1 MEPAD
6 YNTMNKLG
14 LFPLGLVL
22 FPESILPLHIFE
34 QRYKNLIRDCME
46 TDAEFGINLML
57 ASKVY
62 DIGCTAK
69 VKAVIKTYEDGKMDI
84 TVSGARRYKLG
95 SYTVGSRVYYEGEID
110 YFDDESAD
118 GNEPDV
124 IDLSLLDECIR
135 FYNEISE
142 IVKIINIRKIDI
154 RSLDTRLPAFYIAQK
169 SGMSLKQKQE
179 LLEMRSE
186 NKRLLTLRNHLKEIL
201 PMLRKAENINQII
214 RNDGFIVQ

>member
-1 MEPAD
+1 M
-6 YNTMNKLG
+6 
-14 LFPLGLVL
+14 
-22 FPESILPLHIFE
+22 FPESVVPLHIFE

-46 TDAEFGINLML
+46 TGSEFGINLML

-62 DIGCTAK
+62 EIGCTAK
-69 VKAVIKTYEDGKMDI
+69 VKAVIKDYDDGKLDI
-84 TVSGARRYKLG
+84 TVGGFKRYKLN
-95 SYTVGSRVYYEGEID
+95 SYTVGSRIYYEGDIE
-110 YFDDESAD
+110 YFED
-118 GNEPDV
+118 GAPGENEPDV
-124 IDLSLLDECIR
+124 LDLGLLDECIR

-142 IVKIINIRKIDI
+142 IVKIINIRKIDM
-154 RSLDTRLPAFYIAQK
+154 RSLDTRLPSFFIAQK

-214 RNDGFIVQ
+214 RNDGFIMQ

>member
-1 MEPAD
+1 
-6 YNTMNKLG
+6 
-14 LFPLGLVL
+14 
-22 FPESILPLHIFE
+22 
-34 QRYKNLIRDCME
+34 
-46 TDAEFGINLML
+46 ML

-69 VKAVIKTYEDGKMDI
+69 VKTVIKDYDDGKLDI
-84 TVSGARRYKLG
+84 TVGGVKRYKLN
-95 SYTVGSRVYYEGEID
+95 SYTVGNRIYYEGDIE
-110 YFDDESAD
+110 YFDDGAPGE
-118 GNEPDV
+118 NEPDV
-124 IDLSLLDECIR
+124 LDLSLLDECIR

-142 IVKIINIRKIDI
+142 IVKIINIRKIDM
-154 RSLDTRLPAFYIAQK
+154 RSLDTRLPSFFIAQK

-214 RNDGFIVQ
+214 RNDGFIMQ

>member
-1 MEPAD
+1 MD
-6 YNTMNKLG
+6 KIG

-22 FPESILPLHIFE
+22 FPESVVPLHIFE

-46 TDAEFGINLML
+46 TGSEFGINLML

-69 VKAVIKTYEDGKMDI
+69 VKAVIKDYDDGKLDI
-84 TVSGARRYKLG
+84 TVGGFKRYKLN
-95 SYTVGSRVYYEGEID
+95 SYTVGSRIYYEGDIE
-110 YFDDESAD
+110 YFED
-118 GNEPDV
+118 GAPGENEPDV
-124 IDLSLLDECIR
+124 LDLGLLDECIR

-142 IVKIINIRKIDI
+142 IVKIINIRKIDM
-154 RSLDTRLPAFYIAQK
+154 RSLDTRLPSFFIAQK

-214 RNDGFIVQ
+214 RNDGFIMQ

>member
-6 YNTMNKLG
+6 YKIMNKIG

-22 FPESILPLHIFE
+22 FPESVLPLHIFE
-34 QRYKNLIRDCME
+34 QRYKNLIKDCMG
-46 TDAEFGINLML
+46 TGTEFGINLML

-62 DIGCTAK
+62 DVGCTAK
-69 VKAVIKTYEDGKMDI
+69 VKAVIKEYEDGKMDI
-84 TVSGARRYKLG
+84 TVGGFRRYRLG
-95 SYTVGSRVYYEGEID
+95 SYAAGSRIYYEGEVE
-110 YFDDESAD
+110 YFDDDSLESR
-118 GNEPDV
+118 EPDT
-124 IDLSLLDECIR
+124 IDLSLLDECVR
-135 FYNEISE
+135 FYNEISD
-142 IVKIINIRKIDI
+142 IVKIISIRKIEM
-154 RSLDTRLPAFYIAQK
+154 RSLDTRLPAFFIAQK

-201 PMLRKAENINQII
+201 PMLRKAENINRII

>member
-1 MEPAD
+1 
-6 YNTMNKLG
+6 MNKIG

-22 FPESILPLHIFE
+22 FPESVVPLHIFE
-34 QRYKNLIRDCME
+34 QRYKNLIRDCIE
-46 TDAEFGINLML
+46 SGSEFGINLML

-69 VKAVIKTYEDGKMDI
+69 VKTVIKDYDDGKLDI
-84 TVSGARRYKLG
+84 TVGGVKRYKLN
-95 SYTVGSRVYYEGEID
+95 SYTVGNRIYYEGDIE
-110 YFDDESAD
+110 YFDDGAPGE
-118 GNEPDV
+118 NEPDV
-124 IDLSLLDECIR
+124 LDLSLLDECIR

-142 IVKIINIRKIDI
+142 IVKIINIRKIDM
-154 RSLDTRLPAFYIAQK
+154 RSLDTRLPSFFIAQK

-214 RNDGFIVQ
+214 RNDGFIMQ